1 MRTYDNIKKTA
12 TGREDYYTTS
22 SLLDY
27 PNFKENYKL
36 IATQRTHHVK
46 LIRWRYYVDTL
57 KGKHRQVST

>member
-1 MRTYDNIKKTA
+1 MRTYDNIKKNA
-12 TGREDYYTTS
+12 TGREDDYTTG

-36 IATQRTHHVK
+36 IATQQTHHVK

-57 KGKHRQVST
+57 KGKHWQVST

>member
-1 MRTYDNIKKTA
+1 MRTYDNIKKIA
-12 TGREDYYTTS
+12 TGREDG

-57 KGKHRQVST
+57 KGKQ